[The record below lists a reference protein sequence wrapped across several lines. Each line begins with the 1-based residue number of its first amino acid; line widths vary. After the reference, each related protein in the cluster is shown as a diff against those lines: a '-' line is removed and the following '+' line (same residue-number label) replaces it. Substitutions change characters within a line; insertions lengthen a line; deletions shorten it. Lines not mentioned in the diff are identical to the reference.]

1 MLRSE
6 NIQNF
11 LIPNQKSPELMPLSK
26 SFVSLLKW
34 TIWSLAIVF
43 FLYEFAIRVLP
54 TAATTEIMQHFN
66 IHASSLGIMIS
77 FYLYAYAPMQL
88 VSGLLLD
95 RFGARICLSI
105 SCFICAVGCWI
116 FADAQTIL
124 SGSIARLFMG
134 LGSAS
139 AFVGL
144 IYLSSHWF
152 KPEKL
157 PWLIGLGNS
166 LGMLG
171 AAIGGGPFSY
181 LIEKFGFRDV
191 NLHLAYAG
199 LAICLLL
206 VLVIRDDPPKANAYN
221 PPKKKSSI
229 RRSLRIA
236 LGNKFLWINGLA
248 ALFFYAPTVAFGGL
262 WAAPFVTSAYG
273 VSPSTGALAS
283 SIFYLGWVVG
293 GPVFGRIALT
303 TEQCSRDVIIGS
315 LVSALCLICLIYI
328 PLPHI
333 AWAFFWLFVA
343 GFFCS
348 AQLLHYSIAVELCP
362 ISIKA
367 TASSFTNLV
376 VFIGGSLI
384 MPLVGIVLDYF
395 WGGTTANAV
404 RVYST
409 KDYQIALAIFP
420 IGLLVSALISWI
432 GLYKTG
438 EA

>member
-1 MLRSE
+1 M
-6 NIQNF
+6 
-11 LIPNQKSPELMPLSK
+11 SK
-26 SFVSLLKW
+26 SKSYVSFLRW

-54 TAATTEIMQHFN
+54 TAATNEIMEHFN
-66 IHASSLGIMIS
+66 IHASSLGVMIS

-95 RFGARICLSI
+95 RFGARICLTV
-105 SCFICAVGCWI
+105 SCFICAIGCWI
-116 FADAQTIL
+116 FADASTIL
-124 SGSIARLFMG
+124 SGSIARAFMG

-152 KPEKL
+152 EPSKL

-181 LIEKFGFRDV
+181 LIEKFGFRNV
-191 NLHLAYAG
+191 NLYLAYAG
-199 LAICLLL
+199 LVVCVLLIL
-206 VLVIRDDPPKANAYN
+206 IIRDDPPKANAYN
-221 PPKKKSSI
+221 PPKNKSSI
-229 RRSLRIA
+229 RRSLKMA
-236 LGNKFLWINGLA
+236 LSNKFLWINSLA
-248 ALFFYAPTVAFGGL
+248 ALFYYAPTVAFGGL

-283 SIFYLGWVVG
+283 SIFYLGWVFG

-315 LVSALCLICLIYI
+315 LIGALCLICLIYI
-328 PLPHI
+328 PLPSVI
-333 AWAFFWLFVA
+333 WAFFWLFVA

-384 MPLVGIVLDYF
+384 MPLVGLILDYF
-395 WGGTTANAV
+395 WSGAFIGTL
-404 RVYST
+404 RQYSV
-409 KDYQIALAIFP
+409 KDFQIALAVFP
-420 IGLLVSALISWI
+420 IGLLISALISWI